1 MAATT
6 QKKSAKSAS
15 PKKAAGAAADRP
27 AKKKAAPKTASPGG
41 PVAKKAASKAAPK
54 PQAAAGGDGKAP
66 ASKAAASKKAAS
78 KKAASK
84 KAASKKTTAKK
95 VAAKPVVVESA
106 ATEAPAGRGKGRQLV
121 IVESP
126 AKAKTINKYLGSD
139 FVVHASVGHIRDLP
153 QKAPKGVKQPVPGV
167 DLEHDFRPTYQ
178 VLAGKAKTVA
188 ELKRLAKQASDVWF
202 ATDLDREGE
211 AIAWH
216 LAQELGISPVSA
228 KRVVFNA
235 ITKDEVQR
243 AFANPHPIDVAKVN
257 AQQARRILD
266 RIVGYQA
273 SPLLWKKV
281 ARGLSAGR
289 VQSVAVRLVV
299 EREREIRAFVPD
311 ETWRITAQLALD
323 ENAAGKLGKAWE
335 KLLAGADE
343 AGPKEGD
350 PPGAPPK
357 AAKGPTLKSKNAWL
371 AEHGGLL
378 AELVE
383 VGGERFNLGCKAD
396 APRDLSAEVT
406 RAAEA
411 AGLCDVT
418 ITSTEDPEGRGPAR
432 FRRTVTGR
440 VDPKARYAVSS
451 IETRRSSTRPSAPF
465 ITSSLQI
472 AAANRLGFSA
482 QRTMRTAQALYEGVD
497 VPGEGQV
504 GLITYMRTDSTHITP
519 EAIGQ
524 ARQHIA
530 ALGAAYLPDKPNV
543 YSSSNKDAQEAH
555 EAIRPT
561 AVERTPQSLAQA
573 LTPDQLKL
581 YDLIWRRFVASQMA
595 PAQWDATAVLLERKD
610 RKTGAVLKAT
620 GRVLAFDGFYRVMG
634 VPTASEEQTLPALAQ
649 GQRAAPFGIDA
660 EQKFSSPPPRYTEAS
675 LVKTLESEGI
685 GRPSTYA
692 SIISVI
698 QDRKYVE
705 QLDRRFYAT
714 DLGEVV
720 SDKLQE
726 AFPDLMDVGYTRTME
741 AQLDK
746 IEEQS
751 ADWVAM
757 LHEFYGPFAQAL
769 ESAHDVMTHAKAE
782 TQGAIYKCPKC
793 GSRTEYRFGR
803 NGRFLSCTAYPECD
817 YSAPIDRKGRPLL
830 PELVDVTCPEDGSAM
845 ELRNGRFGP
854 FLASVDYPRTT
865 YVINLDKRG
874 GLKLPVPPPLATDLP
889 CPKCSA
895 PLNLRRGKRGPW
907 LGCSTFPKC
916 RGRQAWSSL
925 DAAQQELLERELEVH
940 ERKNPVPVITRR
952 DGTPL
957 AEGTPIVSLVIPGGV
972 AELELHPEAVADAPA
987 AGSPP
992 PARSL
997 RGDGA
1002 ARV

>member
-1 MAATT
+1 MATT
-6 QKKSAKSAS
+6 
-15 PKKAAGAAADRP
+15 
-27 AKKKAAPKTASPGG
+27 KKKKT
-41 PVAKKAASKAAPK
+41 AKKAAKTPSAAKK
-54 PQAAAGGDGKAP
+54 PAARAATSPGTSSATAVDEP
-66 ASKAAASKKAAS
+66 AKKTAAKKTAA
-78 KKAASK
+78 KKTAA
-84 KAASKKTTAKK
+84 KKTTAKK
-95 VAAKPVVVESA
+95 TASKKSAAKKPAKKSAAKKTAAKKPASEKVAASKAADVESSSL
-106 ATEAPAGRGKGRQLV
+106 PSGRGRQLV

-139 FVVHASVGHIRDLP
+139 FIVHASVGHIRDLP

-167 DLEHDFRPTYQ
+167 DLENDFAPTYT

-188 ELKRLAKQASDVWF
+188 ELKRLAKQARDVWF

-216 LAQELGISPVSA
+216 LAQELGISPTVA

-235 ITKDEVQR
+235 ITKEEVHR
-243 AFANPHPIDVAKVN
+243 AFSNPHPINVNKVN

-299 EREREIRAFVPD
+299 DREREIRAFIPD
-311 ETWRITAQLALD
+311 ETWRVTAQLALD
-323 ENAAGKLGKAWE
+323 EHAGGKLGAAWA
-335 KLLAGADE
+335 KLLGVVDE
-343 AGPKEGD
+343 KG
-350 PPGAPPK
+350 
-357 AAKGPTLKSKNAWL
+357 KGPTLKAKNAWL
-371 AEHGGLL
+371 AEHGGLA
-378 AELVE
+378 AELLE
-383 VGGERFNLGCKAD
+383 VGGERFTLGCKSD
-396 APRDLSAEVT
+396 APLDLSAEIT
-406 RAAEA
+406 RVAEA
-411 AGLCDVT
+411 TGLLDVT
-418 ITSTEDPEGRGPAR
+418 VTSVEDPEGRGPAR
-432 FRRTVTGR
+432 FRRTVSGR
-440 VDPKARYAVSS
+440 VDPKARYEVSS
-451 IETRRSSTRPSAPF
+451 IETRRSSTRPLAPF

-482 QRTMRTAQALYEGVD
+482 QRTMRTAQALYEGVN

-504 GLITYMRTDSTHITP
+504 GLITYMRTDSTNITP

-524 ARQHIA
+524 ARQYIGG
-530 ALGAAYLPDKPNV
+530 LGPAYLPAKANV

-561 AVERTPQSLAQA
+561 AVERTPAALAEA

-581 YDLIWRRFVASQMA
+581 YELIWRRFVASQMV
-595 PAQWDATAVLLERKD
+595 PAQWDATTVLFTRRD

-620 GRVLAFDGFYRVMG
+620 GRVLAFDGFYKVSG

-660 EQKFSSPPPRYTEAS
+660 EQRFSSPPPRYTEAS

-726 AFPDLMDVGYTRTME
+726 AFPDLMDVGYTRAME

-757 LHEFYGPFAQAL
+757 LHKFYVPFAQAL
-769 ESAHDVMTHAKAE
+769 ERAHDVMTHAKAE
-782 TQGAIYKCPKC
+782 TQPAIYKCPKD

-854 FLASVDYPRTT
+854 FLASVDYPKTT
-865 YVINLDKRG
+865 YVINLDKKG
-874 GLKLPVPPPLATDLP
+874 GLKYPVPPPLLTDLP
-889 CPKCSA
+889 CPKCDK

-925 DAAQQELLERELEVH
+925 EEDKQATLERELVKH
-940 ERKNPVPVITRR
+940 EAANPVPQITHR
-952 DGTPL
+952 DGSPL
-957 AEGTPIVSLVIPGGV
+957 AEGTPVVSLVIPGGV
-972 AELELHPEAVADAPA
+972 AELQLHPEAVAEIAKAEAAAAAPSKA
-987 AGSPP
+987 A
-992 PARSL
+992 AL
-997 RGDGA
+997 RGEGA